1 MNSAARNAMRSGLR
15 GCQKTIKY
23 SSATEP
29 RGKSERGN
37 KPLSRSIKQF
47 SELFKFRKLDG
58 QRGEKVFF
66 SPLPARNAMRSGLL
80 LLKGPLCQEGAVAAG
95 DWGRN
100 PRRSVCRGGRPCP
113 PLRTQA
119 KCHNKLA
126 ALIPSV
132 CAKRRL
138 RGLRLREAQTA
149 PLDAIKGSLC
159 PSQTQPRRAAWA
171 TRRGCVLQGLFGPS
185 FVRRLNRPYS
195 STAAATCLRSAR

>member
-29 RGKSERGN
+29 RGKSERGK

-95 DWGRN
+95 DWGRD

-113 PLRTQA
+113 PLRAQA
-119 KCHNKLA
+119 KCSNKLTA
-126 ALIPSV
+126 SLS
-132 CAKRRL
+132 
-138 RGLRLREAQTA
+138 LREAQTA
-149 PLDAIKGSLC
+149 PLDAIKGSLW

-171 TRRGCVLQGLFGPS
+171 ARRGCVLQGLFGPS
-185 FVRRLNRPYS
+185 FFRRLNRPYS
-195 STAAATCLRSAR
+195 STVAATCLRSAR

>member
-1 MNSAARNAMRSGLR
+1 MKGAKSPFHVQSSSFLNFSSSENWTGSGA
-15 GCQKTIKY
+15 K
-23 SSATEP
+23 
-29 RGKSERGN
+29 KS
-37 KPLSRSIKQF
+37 
-47 SELFKFRKLDG
+47 
-58 QRGEKVFF
+58 F
-66 SPLPARNAMRSGLL
+66 SPRCQPGTQCVPGCF

-100 PRRSVCRGGRPCP
+100 PRRSVWRGGRPCP

-171 TRRGCVLQGLFGPS
+171 ARRGCVLQGLFGPS
-185 FVRRLNRPYS
+185 FFRRLNRPYS
-195 STAAATCLRSAR
+195 STAAAICPRSAR